1 MYHLLYFRNLQG
13 DRFNTSLSLCGNVF
27 RLVQLHSNQGSGNC
41 ETNFGRTMGWK
52 TINIVPGI
60 HRVVESRLSSR

>member
-1 MYHLLYFRNLQG
+1 MYHLLYFRNLPG
-13 DRFNTSLSLCGNVF
+13 DRFKTSLSFRGHIF
-27 RLVQLHSNQGSGNC
+27 RLVQLHSNQGSGAAKPI
-41 ETNFGRTMGWK
+41 TGGTMGWK